1 MEKFLTEEI
10 NRTLEIMGI
19 STRIN
24 IEENKKNIVSESS
37 VLKGLMRQATDFFNP
52 QVKKLSSGAKEYFLG
67 NKTVEKEFYEA
78 FQRLANDFDTHW
90 PTFLNRPT
98 YLKQLAS
105 ILRGSPEIT
114 KQFYTDLI
122 TDLVLKARSVKSE
135 MNFYNTLKKRETIE
149 GTAFDLEKELEQI
162 IPNEFERELLFPT
175 IRNNYENYKTGNFK
189 PTVFPK
195 DVNIVAKTL
204 SDKQIIRLNKVIS
217 TSTRYWTNFTQLFT
231 KDLNDFRL
239 EVEELSKGF
248 LEQLPKLANSVE
260 EAKALS
266 NAYAVEI
273 SKKLSLM
280 EAKMKGSAIEL
291 MAEEGIPKEVLDI
304 LRTDQELF
312 FKLFRDG
319 IKEAEKQGTGI
330 GKFIEYMSESISD
343 NLKEMTTFLK
353 NLFSKNFWSAVGHLF
368 DPRRDLGI
376 WFYTNQWAG
385 LNKLFHLAVKTGA
398 FQNKKQALE
407 WIWKALIATNVGYL
421 VGWATKSGLLSLYEI
436 ILKPLYNETIGNVL
450 NFFCNLF
457 KKMLSDYDCSK
468 IYAEQKDF
476 GGGIKETIEL
486 ALTQEF
492 ITDAALVMNDQYS
505 KYPVY
510 SSVMRLFPV
519 INYIDTWRYSMFA
532 KGIEGVTGRKL
543 SQNYIDGGIGGGSPK
558 QAVDTIKTDIKAAA
572 PDSTTAQAVDSI
584 KIDWD

>member
-52 QVKKLSSGAKEYFLG
+52 QIKKLSSGAKEYFLG

-105 ILRGSPEIT
+105 ILRGSSEIT

-135 MNFYNTLKKRETIE
+135 MNFYNTLKKREVIE
-149 GTAFDLEKELEQI
+149 GAAFDLEKELEQI
-162 IPNEFERELLFPT
+162 IPNEFEREILFPT
-175 IRNNYENYKTGNFK
+175 IRNNYESFKTGNFK

-195 DVNIVAKTL
+195 NIDTPTIKLTP
-204 SDKQIIRLNKVIS
+204 KQIKNFNKVIT
-217 TSTRYWTNFTQLFT
+217 TSTRYWNNFTQAFT
-231 KDLNDFRL
+231 KSLDDFRL
-239 EVEELSKGF
+239 EVEGLSKGF
-248 LEQLPKLANSVE
+248 LEELPKLTNSVE

-266 NAYAVEI
+266 NAYAVQI
-273 SKKLSLM
+273 SNKLSLM

-304 LRTDQELF
+304 LRTDQEQF

-319 IKEAEKQGTGI
+319 IKEAEEKGFNV
-330 GKFIEYMSESISD
+330 GKFFEFMSESISN
-343 NLKEMTTFLK
+343 NLKELATFFK
-353 NLFSKNFWSAVGHLF
+353 TLFSKDFKIAVKHLF
-368 DPRRDLGI
+368 DPKKDLGI

-398 FQNKKQALE
+398 FQNKKAALE
-407 WIWKALIATNVGYL
+407 WLWKALIATNVGYL
-421 VGWATKSGLLSLYEI
+421 VGWGTKAGLLSAWELI
-436 ILKPLYNETIGNVL
+436 GKPLYNMSVGNL
-450 NFFCNLF
+450 INFGCEFINNV
-457 KKMLSDYDCSK
+457 KPGHDCSK
-468 IYAEQKDF
+468 YYIQQKDF
-476 GGGIKETIEL
+476 GEGIGGTVES

-492 ITDAALVMNDQYS
+492 LTEGVNVMNNQYS
-505 KYPVY
+505 KDPVY
-510 SSVMRLFPV
+510 SSVMRLLPV
-519 INYIDTWRYSMFA
+519 INYIETWRHSMFA
-532 KGIEGVTGRKL
+532 KGVEGLTQRQL
-543 SQNYIDGGIGGGSPK
+543 IQNYIRDPNPQDTTNTIINNIDTVSPGS
-558 QAVDTIKTDIKAAA
+558 T
-572 PDSTTAQAVDSI
+572 DSI
-584 KIDWD
+584 QINWDR